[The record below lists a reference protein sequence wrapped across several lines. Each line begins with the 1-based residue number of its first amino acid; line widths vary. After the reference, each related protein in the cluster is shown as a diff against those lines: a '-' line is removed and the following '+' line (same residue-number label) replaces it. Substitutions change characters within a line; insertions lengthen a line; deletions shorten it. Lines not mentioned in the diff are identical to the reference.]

1 MLFTNELFYR
11 CFFMQIEYPLVNELQ
26 CGNRLNQAIEHDRRG
41 EFGLI
46 LAMLSA
52 DARDLAQFQLDIDLT
67 QQQKFEKQFDLPKAQ
82 AVVADLSQ
90 ALPITD
96 NAAYFYDGG
105 MRSFQLAQALT
116 PEALVIRGRNSD
128 AMALTLSNCD
138 LTTRLRQQRQ
148 LPAIPDFNQM
158 HFIDQL
164 AKQKQISATLA
175 LSA

>member
-1 MLFTNELFYR
+1 
-11 CFFMQIEYPLVNELQ
+11 MQTEFPLVNELQ

-52 DARDLAQFQLDIDLT
+52 DARDLAQFQLDRELT
-67 QQQKFEKQFDLPKAQ
+67 SAQKLTKHFDLPQTAP
-82 AVVADLSQ
+82 VVADLSQ
-90 ALPITD
+90 STPVTD
-96 NAAYFYDGG
+96 NAEHFYAGG
-105 MRSFQLAQALT
+105 MRGFQLAQALT
-116 PEALVIRGRNSD
+116 PEALVIRGRTSD

-138 LTTRLRQQRQ
+138 VITRLRQTDQV
-148 LPAIPDFNQM
+148 PAIEVLNQM

-164 AKQKQISATLA
+164 ALQRQMSATLA

>member
-1 MLFTNELFYR
+1 
-11 CFFMQIEYPLVNELQ
+11 MQIEYPLVNELQ

-67 QQQKFEKQFDLPKAQ
+67 QAQKFEKYFELPQAQ
-82 AVVADLSQ
+82 AVLADLSQ
-90 ALPITD
+90 ALPVID
-96 NAAYFYDGG
+96 NSGFFYEGG
-105 MRSFQLAQALT
+105 IRSFQLAQALT

-138 LTTRLRQQRQ
+138 FTTRLRQEGQ
-148 LPAIPDFNQM
+148 LPAIPDFDQM

-164 AKQKQISATLA
+164 TIQKQISTTLA